1 MGLLKRIFGICE
13 TKPPSDARCWKY
25 SGGKIEIELERAPEL
40 SNRGGAIRLEGRELP
55 ERVLILNGDDD
66 NFHAFKNKCTHM
78 GRRIDPVNG
87 HGAVQCC
94 SLSKSTFNYTG
105 EMISG
110 PAKGPLT
117 AFKVESENGKL
128 IILIE

>member
-13 TKPPSDARCWKY
+13 TKPPSDARCWRY
-25 SGGKIEIELERAPEL
+25 SGGKVEIQLERAAEL

-55 ERVLILNGDDD
+55 ERVLILNGDDG

-78 GRRIDPVNG
+78 GRRIDPVDG

-117 AFKVESENGKL
+117 SFKVESEDGKL

>member
-13 TKPPSDARCWKY
+13 TKPPSDATCWRY

-55 ERVLILNGDDD
+55 ERVLIVNGDDG
-66 NFHAFKNKCTHM
+66 NYHAFKNKCTHM

-87 HGAVQCC
+87 HGAVRCC

-105 EMISG
+105 ETISG

-117 AFKVESENGKL
+117 SFKVESEDGKL
-128 IILIE
+128 IILIQ